1 MSLPAGT
8 VTFVF
13 TDIEGSTHLL
23 QELGYAYPDVL
34 EAHNE
39 LIAVAFTGSGGVLF
53 GSQGDALFAS
63 FSDPVGAVAGALEA
77 QRALRSHP
85 WDGHEVRVRM
95 AIHTGEAVVRGG
107 TYIGLDVHRVARICS
122 AAHGGQVLL
131 SETTASVTAGELP
144 PGADLVDLGLH
155 RLKDLPEPDHLFELV
170 HADLEGGANRLRS
183 DAVPGNLPKQVTTF
197 VGRDEEVARARELLQ
212 SGSAVVTLVG
222 PGGCGKTRLALE
234 VAAEAVDNYSDGAW
248 VVELA
253 NVNEGDLVA
262 HAAAAALGVRDEPGV
277 GLEVALNVFLRA
289 RRLLLV
295 LDNCEHVVE
304 ASARLVTDIIRT
316 CPGVQ
321 VLATSQEA
329 LAVAGET
336 VLGVPPLAPEES
348 VQLFSD
354 RAEARSPGFV
364 LEGPHASA
372 VAQIC
377 RRLEGIP
384 LAIELAAARVNV
396 LTPVQIASRLDDQ
409 FRLLTGGDRAA
420 LPRQRTL
427 RATVEWSHSLLSR
440 DEQILLRRLAV
451 FSGGWTLPAAEAV
464 CGTASESDELHGDE
478 ILDLLARLVSR
489 SLVVVEE
496 QDGAARYRLLEPI
509 RQYATEQLFEE
520 GEAAEIRSRH
530 LRWFADLTLEAEPEL
545 TGADQASWLSR
556 LAAEADNLRAAMEW
570 SASHPAGSDLLL
582 TMATSLWRFWLVRG
596 HWAEGRAWLS
606 RALEAGGHSEPST
619 RARALAA
626 AGDLATEDGLYEEAR
641 DQLEESLGLWR
652 ELNEAEGIAKTL
664 NHLGNLARARYET
677 DAARALLQEGLEIR
691 RTAHNERGV
700 AVSLRN
706 LGLLA
711 SQQRDFETA
720 RTYFEE
726 ALPLARAAGDKRVIA
741 TLTHALATVTFSDGD
756 WDEARR
762 LAEEA
767 LAMSR
772 QLGDRQGGAEALT
785 VLSGVSAAEGD
796 EKAASSLLAEA
807 NAGWQALASRDGTT
821 WTRTV
826 LGEMALSA
834 GDYQAAAFHLDEAL
848 RRRYG
853 GDPGALARLTNL
865 CGWAWF
871 LVGDLERAEPLLNEA
886 VELARDA
893 DDNGQLSIALHN
905 LADLVRVRGD
915 VGHATRL
922 YDNSLELAR
931 ETGWRRLLWW
941 PLHGLG
947 VVARMRGD
955 LDEASELLRQSLLI
969 RPRRGRAAGAAACL
983 EELGMVACD
992 MERWTEAARLF
1003 GHAAA
1008 LRLECRVPL
1017 PPVRRP
1023 LLDDAV
1029 MRVRTVLGT
1038 NAYELAAKEGEL
1050 LSSEEIANLRT

>member
-23 QELGYAYPDVL
+23 QELGDAYPDVL

-39 LIAVAFTGSGGVLF
+39 LIAVAFTAAGGRLF
-53 GSQGDALFAS
+53 GSQGDALFAV
-63 FSDPVGAVAGALEA
+63 FSEPAGAVAGALEA

-95 AIHTGEAVVRGG
+95 GVHTGDAVVRGG

-122 AAHGGQVLL
+122 AAHGGQVLV
-131 SETTASVTAGELP
+131 SEATAIRAAGRLRE
-144 PGADLVDLGLH
+144 GAGLLDLGPH
-155 RLKDLPEPDHLFELV
+155 RLKDLPEPDQLFELT
-170 HADLEGGANRLRS
+170 HPDLEGGAGRLRS
-183 DAVPGNLPKQVTTF
+183 DAVPGNLPKQVNTF
-197 VGRDEEVARARELLQ
+197 VGRRQEVADAHDRLRAGKALL
-212 SGSAVVTLVG
+212 TLVG

-234 VAAEAVDNYSDGAW
+234 VAAEVVDAYPDGAW

-253 NVNEGDLVA
+253 SVNEPDLVVPA
-262 HAAAAALGVRDEPGV
+262 IAATLEVRDEPGV
-277 GLEVALNVFLRA
+277 GLEAALAGFLRT

-295 LDNCEHVVE
+295 LDNCEHLVESCARVV
-304 ASARLVTDIIRT
+304 ADLIRA
-316 CPGVQ
+316 CPGLQ

-329 LAVAGET
+329 LAVAGEH
-336 VLGVPPLAPEES
+336 VVSVPPLALGES
-348 VQLFSD
+348 VQLFAD
-354 RAEARSPGFV
+354 RASARAPGFA
-364 LEGPHASA
+364 LDGGSA
-372 VAQIC
+372 AAVSQIC

-396 LTPVQIASRLDDQ
+396 LTPSQIAARLDDQ

-427 RATVEWSHSLLSR
+427 RATVEWSHGLLTST
-440 DEQILLRRLAV
+440 EQMLLRRLAV
-451 FSGGWTLPAAEAV
+451 FAGGWTLDAAEAV
-464 CGTASESDELHGDE
+464 CAREAEDDTLRAREV
-478 ILDLLARLVSR
+478 LDLLGRLVAR

-509 RQYATEQLFEE
+509 RQYATERLFDA
-520 GEAAEIRSRH
+520 GEAADIRSRH
-530 LRWFADLTLEAEPEL
+530 LQEFAALTLEAEPEL
-545 TGADQASWLSR
+545 TGADQAAWLTR

-570 SASHPAGSDLLL
+570 SASHPAGGELLL
-582 TMATSLWRFWLVRG
+582 SMATSLWRFWLVRG
-596 HWAEGRAWLS
+596 HWAEGRAWLA
-606 RALEAGGHSEPST
+606 RALDANEPRTSS

-626 AGDLATEDGLYEEAR
+626 AGDLATEDGLYEEAH
-641 DQLEESLGLWR
+641 QLLGESLALWR
-652 ELNEAEGIAKTL
+652 ELDDTEGIAKTL

-677 DAARALLQEGLEIR
+677 DAARAMLQQGLEMR
-691 RTAHNERGV
+691 RAAGNDRGV

-711 SQQRDFETA
+711 TQQRDFETA
-720 RTYFEE
+720 RTLFEE
-726 ALPLARAAGDKRVIA
+726 AVPLARAAGDKRVIA

-767 LAMSR
+767 LQMSR
-772 QLGDRQGGAEALT
+772 QLGDRQGVAEALT

-796 EKAASSLLAEA
+796 GPAATSLLAEA
-807 NAGWQALASRDGTT
+807 DAGWQALASRDGKT

-834 GDYQAAAFHLDEAL
+834 GDYGDAAQHLDEAL
-848 RRRYG
+848 RRRHR
-853 GDPGALARLTNL
+853 GDPGALARLTNV

-871 LVGDLERAEPLLNEA
+871 LVGDLDTAEPLLTEA
-886 VELARDA
+886 IELARVAGDDA
-893 DDNGQLSIALHN
+893 QLSVALHN
-905 LADLVRVRGD
+905 LADLIRTRGD

-922 YDNSLELAR
+922 YDHSLELAR
-931 ETGWRRLLWW
+931 ATGWRRLLWW

-947 VVARMRGD
+947 VVARLRGEFE
-955 LDEASELLRQSLLI
+955 EAAELLRQSLLI
-969 RPRRGRAAGAAACL
+969 RPRIGRAAGAAACL
-983 EELGMVACD
+983 EELALVAGAT
-992 MERWTEAARLF
+992 ERWTEAARLF

-1008 LRLECRVPL
+1008 LRVECRASI
-1017 PPVRRP
+1017 PPVRRAEF
-1023 LLDDAV
+1023 DEAIRAV
-1029 MRVRTVLGT
+1029 RAVLGPT
-1038 NAYELAAKEGEL
+1038 AYELAAKEGEL
-1050 LSSEEIANLRT
+1050 LSPEDVANLRD